1 MQKNRQDVIE
11 ICLYVHLGPS
21 TVDRTISLPK
31 YVGSNH
37 FACAQI
43 DLQVDLDDLPIQGL
57 SFFLEN
63 TEGDIVYNKGLTLVN
78 PVHPEKQTDVV
89 VPVVDKDRKIKT
101 THMKKTD
108 YKKYIEK
115 NQITINKDTILNVY
129 PLINWEHYNLEAGE
143 YSLYLMYR
151 DTTMASDS
159 FFKRPLIISNKVCLI
174 VEDCPVKWWMFWKRK
189 NIDYHKFE
197 KCILK

>member
-1 MQKNRQDVIE
+1 MSSRIIIVGVGSS
-11 ICLYVHLGPS
+11 LYLP
-21 TVDRTISLPK
+21 TISVISFTAWGCSFAILAS
-31 YVGSNH
+31 YYGSDIIPTRKNIIR
-37 FACAQI
+37 A
-43 DLQVDLDDLPIQGL
+43 
-57 SFFLEN
+57 
-63 TEGDIVYNKGLTLVN
+63 GDIVYNKGLTLVN